1 MFFQKTALIKA
12 TDDFNKRIVPL
23 FTKVEVQEHQITALS
38 ETFLESYQEAKH
50 LRDQLKK
57 AEIKSIQLEIELNEA
72 KKNENKAIHLAKI
85 AKDNLCKVHES
96 SLQWKKRTSELTT
109 ENKRYKDMLEK
120 LFESVSCQ
128 TLKCYTLNYYP
139 PS

>member
-12 TDDFNKRIVPL
+12 TEDFNKRIVPL

-38 ETFLESYQEAKH
+38 ETFLEGYQEAKH

-85 AKDNLCKVHES
+85 AKDNLCEVHES